1 MPMWGY
7 GINWPMAF
15 GVLCVMLIL
24 SGFAGLLI
32 WAFARR
38 EPEPTGDRDA
48 LDALD
53 ALPMSILNE
62 RFARGELDTAT
73 FDVMRAH
80 LQAPNQLVERDAVL
94 L

>member
-38 EPEPTGDRDA
+38 APEPPGDQDAPDA
-48 LDALD
+48 LA
-53 ALPMSILNE
+53 MSILSE
-62 RFARGELDTAT
+62 RYARGELDTAT
-73 FDVMRAH
+73 FDVMRTR

>member
-7 GINWPMAF
+7 GINWPMTF

-38 EPEPTGDRDA
+38 APEPTWRSRYARCAGDEYLERALCAWRAGYRDVRRDA
-48 LDALD
+48 GVFTGAQ
-53 ALPMSILNE
+53 SI
-62 RFARGELDTAT
+62 G
-73 FDVMRAH
+73 
-80 LQAPNQLVERDAVL
+80 
-94 L
+94 

>member
-7 GINWPMAF
+7 GFSWPMTF

-38 EPEPTGDRDA
+38 APEPLGDQDTP
-48 LDALD
+48 D
-53 ALPMSILNE
+53 ALPMSILSE
-62 RFARGELDTAT
+62 RYARGELDTAT
-73 FDVMRAH
+73 FDVMRAR

>member
-48 LDALD
+48 PDALAD
-53 ALPMSILNE
+53 EYLE
-62 RFARGELDTAT
+62 RTLCAWRAGYC
-73 FDVMRAH
+73 DVR
-80 LQAPNQLVERDAVL
+80 RDAGAFTGAQSIG
-94 L
+94 